1 MMNLRIKNRLC
12 MIGLLS
18 ALTLVVGCSSAPVKK
33 SGLEG
38 DAQRE
43 YQQAKDQLEK
53 SNVVSPGFTL
63 RIRHGADEN
72 ISGDFKVAFN
82 GELKL
87 PYKVTVEAAGVTTEE
102 VAARVEKAYR
112 SYFKIKNNVTVDI
125 VKRQYLIE
133 ARGLI
138 EKPGIYDI
146 KVDTSLEEIISS
158 AGGLPGG
165 KAGETGSNIPN
176 RPEWVRIVRPNYSAP
191 NERPFV
197 KWVRLTD
204 YFLKYDVRNEILW
217 RGGER
222 LFFQISGDPD
232 AAKGT
237 ASQTVQVL
245 GEVMKPGEYP
255 LQTGLDLYS
264 YIAQAG
270 GPTSS
275 ADLEQIMIVQRS
287 RDSSQNVDLSDGTK
301 TVELQAGDVILV
313 KVISTR
319 TPFLERV
326 GPLLISLA
334 SLVVSSLL
342 LVISL

>member
-1 MMNLRIKNRLC
+1 MMRLKFKNGLY
-12 MIGLLS
+12 MIGLFA
-18 ALTLVVGCSSAPVKK
+18 ALTAATGCSSKQIK
-33 SGLEG
+33 QTG
-38 DAQRE
+38 AQRDLVRE
-43 YQQAKDQLEK
+43 YQIEKEDLEK
-53 SNVVSPGFTL
+53 SNIVSPGFTL

-87 PYKVTVEAAGVTTEE
+87 PYKITITAAGVSTQEL
-102 VAARVEKAYR
+102 ADRIEKAYR
-112 SYFKIKNNVTVDI
+112 SYFKIKNVVTVDI
-125 VKRQYLIE
+125 VKREYLIE
-133 ARGLI
+133 VRGLI
-138 EKPGIYDI
+138 EKPGVYEV
-146 KVDTSLEEIISS
+146 KVDTSLEEVIST

-165 KAGETGSNIPN
+165 KAGDTGSNVPN
-176 RPEWVRIVRPNYSAP
+176 HPEWVRIVRTNYAAP
-191 NERPFV
+191 NDRPFV

-204 YFLKYDVRNEILW
+204 YFLKYDVRNEMLW

-222 LFFQISGDPD
+222 LFFQISGDPE
-232 AAKGT
+232 ASKSS

-245 GEVMKPGEYP
+245 GEVMKPGEYA
-255 LQTGLDLYS
+255 LQNNLDLYS
-264 YIAQAG
+264 YIARAG

-275 ADLEQIMIVQRS
+275 ADLENIMIVQRS
-287 RDSSQNVDLSDGTK
+287 RDTSQTIDLSDGTQ
-301 TVELQAGDVILV
+301 TIELQPGDVILV